1 MMSGGVELS
10 LSEIRPPAG
19 DSVMGASTVSGRCVR
34 RKVIMANPP
43 DGLHMRP
50 ATAFAKL
57 ARGFRCVV
65 TLRHGEKT
73 ADGRS
78 PTDLLMLIAL
88 PGTELELVL
97 DGEDADIAVEPL
109 VAILVGHDD

>member
-1 MMSGGVELS
+1 
-10 LSEIRPPAG
+10 
-19 DSVMGASTVSGRCVR
+19 MGAAAVSGANI
-34 RKVIMANPP
+34 RKTVVMANPP

-57 ARGFRCVV
+57 ARGFRCSVSV
-65 TLRHGEKT
+65 RCGDKM

-88 PGTELELVL
+88 PGTELEVIL
-97 DGEDADIAVEPL
+97 DGEDAEIAVEPL
-109 VAILVGHDD
+109 LAILTAHD

>member
-1 MMSGGVELS
+1 
-10 LSEIRPPAG
+10 
-19 DSVMGASTVSGRCVR
+19 MGATVASGTSVR
-34 RKVIMANPP
+34 RTVIVANPP

-57 ARGFRCVV
+57 ARGFRCTVGV
-65 TLRHGEKT
+65 RHGDKV

-88 PGTELELVL
+88 PGSEVEVVLE
-97 DGEDADIAVEPL
+97 GEDADLALEPL
-109 VAILVGHDD
+109 IAILTANDD